1 MNPPKKPNE
10 LGIDKATLRREVSR
24 AVAEEKA
31 REMGVDAD
39 DLVQTVVDGR
49 TIWVKRDRVAV
60 SLEKRAKLR
69 SKVKVQRALRGGDE
83 SIVGDIDSR
92 IQACENLIEDL
103 SKRDA
108 LDAMERHDIR
118 RIVSTIVKR
127 VDTQVRELSE
137 VEDRIEAR
145 KAKDPVIQDLER
157 VTKAIK
163 QAKESGDEETVR
175 KLAIQQSEGLQ
186 NLQSWRRS
194 IQPDLDTAMRCRIAL
209 QLDQRRVYRL
219 HGDFTRRLVEA
230 MIPEAGGDAAA
241 GRRDQEALASALE
254 DFSICVARW
263 QDSDV
268 ASASVGKLKAMD
280 VRKQSATLDQERET
294 LLALL
299 DGLDRCLAE
308 LRCPEEP
315 SSDGTPLLE

>member
-103 SKRDA
+103 SKS
-108 LDAMERHDIR
+108 MGKTPIR
-118 RIVSTIVKR
+118 IKDVPGDTGFIGNRIFAATRREAQKIV
-127 VDTQVRELSE
+127 
-137 VEDRIEAR
+137 
-145 KAKDPVIQDLER
+145 
-157 VTKAIK
+157 
-163 QAKESGDEETVR
+163 DEGIATADDV
-175 KLAIQQSEGLQ
+175 
-186 NLQSWRRS
+186 
-194 IQPDLDTAMRCRIAL
+194 DTAMML
-209 QLDQRRVYRL
+209 
-219 HGDFTRRLVEA
+219 GFNW
-230 MIPEAGGDAAA
+230 PAGPLGM
-241 GRRDQEALASALE
+241 GRG
-254 DFSICVARW
+254 ARSGW
-263 QDSDV
+263 
-268 ASASVGKLKAMD
+268 K
-280 VRKQSATLDQERET
+280 
-294 LLALL
+294 
-299 DGLDRCLAE
+299 
-308 LRCPEEP
+308 
-315 SSDGTPLLE
+315 